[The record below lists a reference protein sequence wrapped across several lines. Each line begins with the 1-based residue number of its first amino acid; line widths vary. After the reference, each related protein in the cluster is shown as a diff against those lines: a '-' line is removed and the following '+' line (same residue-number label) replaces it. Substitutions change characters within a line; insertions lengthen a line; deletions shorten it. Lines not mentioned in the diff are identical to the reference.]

1 MWALFASR
9 AWNFLKAIPDWIW
22 WVIVAVVF
30 GKFIDM
36 RARADQ
42 SAKDKAR
49 EKLARANT
57 QVAIITAQKQVV
69 QQESALANQA
79 IQARDSVASAPASD
93 ELSDQEYLIAFG
105 RPKSHR

>member
-1 MWALFASR
+1 MWTLFASR
-9 AWNFLKAIPDWIW
+9 AWSFLKAIPDWAW

-42 SAKDKAR
+42 AAKDKAK
-49 EKLARANT
+49 EKLAQAKT
-57 QVAIITAQKQVV
+57 QAAIVMVQKQVV
-69 QQESALANQA
+69 QQESHSADQALA
-79 IQARDSVASAPASD
+79 ARDAVVAAPPSD
-93 ELSDQEYLIAFG
+93 ELPDDEYIIAFG